1 MIRAPLTTLFATL
14 LAGASLSCEPR
25 ATDEELERMCAHLAE
40 LREGS
45 KKIEIDVDQCVADAR
60 EEGVSRKQAL
70 CRISAVNPLEYW
82 VRCRTGEAR

>member
-1 MIRAPLTTLFATL
+1 MAATSCQPE
-14 LAGASLSCEPR
+14 ASDR
-25 ATDEELERMCAHLAE
+25 ELEQMCEHLAD

-45 KKIEIDVDQCVADAR
+45 KKISIDVDQCVAEAKK
-60 EEGVSRKQAL
+60 EGVTRKQAL